1 MLSSP
6 ESSGGYEAFG
16 SFHTPSTSSLFDQ
29 DDAESDIKMVWES
42 DIALQRLQL
51 QANSVANAP
60 NRSLFALDLQKWTYL
75 NHGAFGAPTKGIKSL
90 AGFIGVSNPKKL
102 VLLPNATAGL
112 HSVLASVLRGEEEEV
127 VLFSTRYGAVRK
139 MLQAIEG
146 GNGSVYVHEE
156 PLSLEESYDDQKVM
170 ERLEKAL
177 DAVQA
182 SGRQVTLVVVD
193 HITSNT
199 AVTMPVKEIVQRCHD
214 QGSGIPVLVDGA
226 HGLLNL
232 HLISTILAPTTT
244 LATPRVIS
252 HGFFDGMQSA
262 FMWTGL
268 QDYSAWLALPQCLA
282 FWRRQGVTATREY
295 MHSLAQEAAKL
306 LYSRWEMPGHLARE
320 RQVPQHKRHAMRL
333 VQLPTSRRLC
343 GGVVVDGKDP
353 KATSTDAKRVQ
364 DSLHYRHNIEVPV
377 KCVDGRLYVRL
388 SAHVYNCLE
397 HFEKLA
403 ASLVQV
409 DRQVYAELLRVAP
422 GNPGSAAA
430 LVSWSAFDNALEATG
445 GTASVEAYEVQ
456 YAVSGSGAWQSLGDS
471 LTGYRVDLG
480 AQATD
485 QVPKQQTISD
495 GDFRL
500 TLSYEGSSQSLM
512 GGRAMAGV
520 VTPPIAFDATIE
532 SLEQITKVQVL
543 RNALDANGAF
553 EWVILF
559 DTWPTTAKIHG
570 DQVAVQY
577 LRMASSSPDQHR
589 RICSDECSY
598 EVTGLQTGRAFT
610 FRVRAQYSYDIGWS
624 SWSASSE
631 PLEIPATRLP
641 RAPSAPEFLAAT
653 TSHVTISWRMRREL
667 TQENG
672 IFAKELFPV
681 TSFHAQQQCD
691 SEIGWTTI
699 RERVTPGFSGNSDT
713 FSTVVASLER
723 PPGSTCV
730 FRVAA
735 TNVNGQGP
743 YSLASAKFT
752 TFRTAPGPVLN
763 LRVLRDPLTVVW
775 ETPADLGGHTKEELT
790 CDVEYRTTLGS
801 TWTRLPVD
809 LVDCSKRTANV
820 SMASLKG
827 YTAYVA
833 RVRAVVKRQAGSFS
847 QSAEFLTD
855 YTVEEESS
863 SDSKDFTLGT
873 RQVAIAATRQHCANQ
888 QDWYYVQMTGNGG
901 SGGSTNGVQAEPGE
915 NGAVLVFP
923 VTWSGERLAERSFF
937 FTGGAQTY
945 RVPVEQYVTH
955 LALRIVALDIYAWGA
970 GGAGA
975 RSSNGASSDLV
986 VGATT
991 MVVGDLTAAVT
1002 AVQAIFLAEAAEEL
1016 LVAAG
1021 GGGAGSTDYCCAHGG
1036 GGGGLDQAESGLAAD
1051 ATAIPLDLSVTGQ
1064 ADRDEYHSS
1073 NVAGDTRDFEGLPA
1087 RHEHL
1092 DWGFAASSADYSV
1105 LATGGTGATPT
1116 SQALLGLQ
1124 CLLLQQRIGLPMVN
1138 VDVVVVDKAANKQ
1151 VEEQVEGSLV
1161 EEEEAQAFVSF
1172 IDLFNSSKTGISD
1185 ASLRPRVAG
1194 EAVRQLQVS
1203 PLTSSSVSVSWKAP
1217 RYGFSQLVEGF
1228 VIEMANRS
1236 ASEDFRLVRLVTLP
1250 TADMTESSG
1259 NVTVHGL
1266 APMAAYRFR
1275 VKPLLLDGPEK
1286 YVETLRYSTCRRRE
1300 HKSWDAVTNTPPLQ
1314 RLPSARRGHSL
1325 TFMDNFLYLF
1335 GGMAKSYECSRAHKV
1350 PCLVQKNP
1358 RSVSNELWRYDLL
1371 TETWWSVPQPTLAPP
1386 PREKHSM
1393 ADDASDANDAS
1404 TWGPQALNDL
1414 WELSISSTTAKQT
1427 SVSLDSRQPTT
1438 LSIPDGGEVFALG
1451 RKRVSASGEQLCV
1464 ANVSVTVQIT
1474 HACPQKLRL
1483 QLFGPGPAT
1492 FPGRQQSLHFP
1503 ADSQTR
1509 ETSWSD
1515 SQGLKSF
1522 QGDQRTTGTAPIPE
1536 PFQCCYVVQKKQ
1548 QTSSAGVSGTPLE
1561 ALSVFHQL
1569 PVAGNWTLELAD
1581 TAADGL
1587 VGTLKSWDVA
1597 FDVAPCVPAF
1607 TWTNLS
1613 PIATG
1618 TAPTARFQHSVVVF
1632 ESSMFVFGGSA
1643 GGSGVELSDLYRLDY
1658 TPSVAFGVAPT
1669 ARWTQLAS
1677 LTDSESP
1684 SIAERRVHAG
1694 RVTLLTP
1701 YELMGVG
1708 RGLKPP
1714 RRASLGSNKALSA
1727 CRFESQLDVR
1737 LKRLEDLIDGWS
1749 IVATTS
1755 QDDMVPTDEQRPVP
1769 RYWGASAFAFP
1780 PPDSSV
1786 PRVFLFGGQDDTTL
1800 LDDLW
1805 SLELGQLAEDFPR
1818 DRLQTQRIRACA
1830 WRQEN
1835 SAYRTQWT
1843 SSCGASSTTAATNKC
1858 TLEMLLF
1865 YAWCEE
1871 YYQSIVL

>member
-1 MLSSP
+1 MYMSVLNLAKDGFENPFTRQQQAIHLLTLAKPGLALAVIKVSNGAIARSMAQRRGICSGFRPGGAGCEAAPPERSAASEKRAAHGYKSADGLVSYLYSNLTGVYGENTYKISFATAPSRPFLKCSPSSYKSGAATTLTNERLICKTVINLRQKFCRYNRNLLVAETAINHIDLQRCHPAVMHCVRAPVRASLHLHSSHRLPCQLLQSISSILSRYSLPTSAQKLHICRLMSTSSMLSSP

-75 NHGAFGAPTKGIKSL
+75 NHGAFGAPTKVAIEAAAHWRALADAQPLNFNDRELFPLVVRVIKSL

-112 HSVLASVLRGEEEEV
+112 HSVLASVLRGEDKKMV

-232 HLISTILAPTTT
+232 PLDLDDIGADYYVGNCHKWFCSTRGAAFLHVARENGPVIE
-244 LATPRVIS
+244 PRVIS

-295 MHSLAQEAAKL
+295 MHSLAQEL
-306 LYSRWEMPGHLARE
+306 QSCCIL
-320 RQVPQHKRHAMRL
+320 
-333 VQLPTSRRLC
+333 
-343 GGVVVDGKDP
+343 DGRCQ
-353 KATSTDAKRVQ
+353 ATSQENAKFHSTSVTPCVSYSCR
-364 DSLHYRHNIEVPV
+364 LHEGFVV
-377 KCVDGRLYVRL
+377 
-388 SAHVYNCLE
+388 
-397 HFEKLA
+397 

-485 QVPKQQTISD
+485 QVPKQRIFTRVDAGETISD

-520 VTPPIAFDATIE
+520 VTPPIAFDASEDTMRQRS
-532 SLEQITKVQVL
+532 SLWSRSQS
-543 RNALDANGAF
+543 
-553 EWVILF
+553 
-559 DTWPTTAKIHG
+559 
-570 DQVAVQY
+570 VAY
-577 LRMASSSPDQHR
+577 DGEDPLPLLSF
-589 RICSDECSY
+589 Y
-598 EVTGLQTGRAFT
+598 EVTGLQTGKAFT

-763 LRVLRDPLTVVW
+763 LRVLRDPLTVIW

-923 VTWSGERLAERSFF
+923 VTWSGERLAERLFF

-945 RVPVEQYVTH
+945 RVPVEHWWWGHHDGRGGFNGGGNGGTGDFPGGGGGGASEVRVNG
-955 LALRIVALDIYAWGA
+955 RIV
-970 GGAGA
+970 
-975 RSSNGASSDLV
+975 
-986 VGATT
+986 
-991 MVVGDLTAAVT
+991 
-1002 AVQAIFLAEAAEEL
+1002 

-1073 NVAGDTRDFEGLPA
+1073 NVAGDTRDFE
-1087 RHEHL
+1087 
-1092 DWGFAASSADYSV
+1092 DYQRDMSI
-1105 LATGGTGATPT
+1105 LTGA
-1116 SQALLGLQ
+1116 LLR
-1124 CLLLQQRIGLPMVN
+1124 QRIGLPMVN

-1161 EEEEAQAFVSF
+1161 EEEEAQASTVLEGGGSSFVSF

-1185 ASLRPRVAG
+1185 ARLRPRVAG

-1236 ASEDFRLVRLVTLP
+1236 ASEDFRL
-1250 TADMTESSG
+1250 
-1259 NVTVHGL
+1259 
-1266 APMAAYRFR
+1266 
-1275 VKPLLLDGPEK
+1275 
-1286 YVETLRYSTCRRRE
+1286 
-1300 HKSWDAVTNTPPLQ
+1300 
-1314 RLPSARRGHSL
+1314 
-1325 TFMDNFLYLF
+1325 
-1335 GGMAKSYECSRAHKV
+1335 
-1350 PCLVQKNP
+1350 
-1358 RSVSNELWRYDLL
+1358 
-1371 TETWWSVPQPTLAPP
+1371 
-1386 PREKHSM
+1386 
-1393 ADDASDANDAS
+1393 DDASDANDAS

-1451 RKRVSASGEQLCV
+1451 RKRSGTQELSRRPENDWHCAVTRAFPVLLRSPEEAADKVECTPGTKKLSFVS
-1464 ANVSVTVQIT
+1464 
-1474 HACPQKLRL
+1474 
-1483 QLFGPGPAT
+1483 
-1492 FPGRQQSLHFP
+1492 
-1503 ADSQTR
+1503 
-1509 ETSWSD
+1509 TS
-1515 SQGLKSF
+1515 
-1522 QGDQRTTGTAPIPE
+1522 
-1536 PFQCCYVVQKKQ
+1536 
-1548 QTSSAGVSGTPLE
+1548 SSAGVSGTPLE

-1587 VGTLKSWDVA
+1587 VGTLESWDVA

-1714 RRASLGSNKALSA
+1714 RRASLGSNKAFISLSL
-1727 CRFESQLDVR
+1727 R
-1737 LKRLEDLIDGWS
+1737 
-1749 IVATTS
+1749 VATRRS
-1755 QDDMVPTDEQRPVP
+1755 FEAP
-1769 RYWGASAFAFP
+1769 
-1780 PPDSSV
+1780 
-1786 PRVFLFGGQDDTTL
+1786 
-1800 LDDLW
+1800 
-1805 SLELGQLAEDFPR
+1805 
-1818 DRLQTQRIRACA
+1818 
-1830 WRQEN
+1830 
-1835 SAYRTQWT
+1835 
-1843 SSCGASSTTAATNKC
+1843 
-1858 TLEMLLF
+1858 
-1865 YAWCEE
+1865 
-1871 YYQSIVL
+1871 

>member
-1 MLSSP
+1 MFSSP

-75 NHGAFGAPTKGIKSL
+75 NHGAFGAPIKVAVEAAAHWRALADAQPLNFNDRELFPLVVRAIKSL

-112 HSVLASVLRGEEEEV
+112 HSVLASVLRGEEKKTV

-156 PLSLEESYDDQKVM
+156 PLGLEESYDDQKVM

-232 HLISTILAPTTT
+232 SLDLDDIGADYYVGNCHKWFCSTRGAAFLHVARENGPVIE
-244 LATPRVIS
+244 PRVIS

-295 MHSLAQEAAKL
+295 MHSLAQEAAEL

-353 KATSTDAKRVQ
+353 KATSTDAKHVQ

-377 KCVDGRLYVRL
+377 KCVDGRLLHWFKWIVKSTQNCYVWHLGIQDLPLRWSPGQPL
-388 SAHVYNCLE
+388 TMHSRPLE
-397 HFEKLA
+397 AL
-403 ASLVQV
+403 
-409 DRQVYAELLRVAP
+409 
-422 GNPGSAAA
+422 
-430 LVSWSAFDNALEATG
+430 LVSKRMKST
-445 GTASVEAYEVQ
+445 
-456 YAVSGSGAWQSLGDS
+456 
-471 LTGYRVDLG
+471 
-480 AQATD
+480 TD
-485 QVPKQQTISD
+485 QVPKQRIFTRADAGETISD

-520 VTPPIAFDATIE
+520 VTPPIAFDASADTMKAAIE

-559 DTWPTTAKIHG
+559 DIVAYDGEDPLPLLSLYVETLSAQWTGDG

-577 LRMASSSPDQHR
+577 LRMAPSSPDQHR

-667 TQENG
+667 TQENS

-809 LVDCSKRTANV
+809 LVDCSKRIANV

-937 FTGGAQTY
+937 FTG
-945 RVPVEQYVTH
+945 
-955 LALRIVALDIYAWGA
+955 DIYAWGA

-986 VGATT
+986 GGATT
-991 MVVGDLTAAVT
+991 IVVGDLTAAVT
-1002 AVQAIFLAEAAEEL
+1002 AVQAIFLAEAAEE
-1016 LVAAG
+1016 
-1021 GGGAGSTDYCCAHGG
+1021 
-1036 GGGGLDQAESGLAAD
+1036 
-1051 ATAIPLDLSVTGQ
+1051 
-1064 ADRDEYHSS
+1064 
-1073 NVAGDTRDFEGLPA
+1073 
-1087 RHEHL
+1087 
-1092 DWGFAASSADYSV
+1092 
-1105 LATGGTGATPT
+1105 
-1116 SQALLGLQ
+1116 
-1124 CLLLQQRIGLPMVN
+1124 
-1138 VDVVVVDKAANKQ
+1138 
-1151 VEEQVEGSLV
+1151 
-1161 EEEEAQAFVSF
+1161 
-1172 IDLFNSSKTGISD
+1172 
-1185 ASLRPRVAG
+1185 
-1194 EAVRQLQVS
+1194 
-1203 PLTSSSVSVSWKAP
+1203 
-1217 RYGFSQLVEGF
+1217 
-1228 VIEMANRS
+1228 
-1236 ASEDFRLVRLVTLP
+1236 
-1250 TADMTESSG
+1250 
-1259 NVTVHGL
+1259 
-1266 APMAAYRFR
+1266 
-1275 VKPLLLDGPEK
+1275 
-1286 YVETLRYSTCRRRE
+1286 RR
-1300 HKSWDAVTNTPPLQ
+1300 K
-1314 RLPSARRGHSL
+1314 
-1325 TFMDNFLYLF
+1325 
-1335 GGMAKSYECSRAHKV
+1335 C
-1350 PCLVQKNP
+1350 
-1358 RSVSNELWRYDLL
+1358 
-1371 TETWWSVPQPTLAPP
+1371 
-1386 PREKHSM
+1386 
-1393 ADDASDANDAS
+1393 
-1404 TWGPQALNDL
+1404 
-1414 WELSISSTTAKQT
+1414 
-1427 SVSLDSRQPTT
+1427 
-1438 LSIPDGGEVFALG
+1438 
-1451 RKRVSASGEQLCV
+1451 
-1464 ANVSVTVQIT
+1464 
-1474 HACPQKLRL
+1474 
-1483 QLFGPGPAT
+1483 
-1492 FPGRQQSLHFP
+1492 
-1503 ADSQTR
+1503 
-1509 ETSWSD
+1509 
-1515 SQGLKSF
+1515 
-1522 QGDQRTTGTAPIPE
+1522 
-1536 PFQCCYVVQKKQ
+1536 
-1548 QTSSAGVSGTPLE
+1548 
-1561 ALSVFHQL
+1561 
-1569 PVAGNWTLELAD
+1569 
-1581 TAADGL
+1581 
-1587 VGTLKSWDVA
+1587 
-1597 FDVAPCVPAF
+1597 
-1607 TWTNLS
+1607 
-1613 PIATG
+1613 
-1618 TAPTARFQHSVVVF
+1618 
-1632 ESSMFVFGGSA
+1632 
-1643 GGSGVELSDLYRLDY
+1643 
-1658 TPSVAFGVAPT
+1658 
-1669 ARWTQLAS
+1669 
-1677 LTDSESP
+1677 
-1684 SIAERRVHAG
+1684 
-1694 RVTLLTP
+1694 
-1701 YELMGVG
+1701 ELM
-1708 RGLKPP
+1708 
-1714 RRASLGSNKALSA
+1714 
-1727 CRFESQLDVR
+1727 DV
-1737 LKRLEDLIDGWS
+1737 
-1749 IVATTS
+1749 
-1755 QDDMVPTDEQRPVP
+1755 
-1769 RYWGASAFAFP
+1769 
-1780 PPDSSV
+1780 
-1786 PRVFLFGGQDDTTL
+1786 
-1800 LDDLW
+1800 
-1805 SLELGQLAEDFPR
+1805 
-1818 DRLQTQRIRACA
+1818 
-1830 WRQEN
+1830 
-1835 SAYRTQWT
+1835 
-1843 SSCGASSTTAATNKC
+1843 
-1858 TLEMLLF
+1858 
-1865 YAWCEE
+1865 
-1871 YYQSIVL
+1871 

>member
-1 MLSSP
+1 M
-6 ESSGGYEAFG
+6 
-16 SFHTPSTSSLFDQ
+16 
-29 DDAESDIKMVWES
+29 
-42 DIALQRLQL
+42 
-51 QANSVANAP
+51 
-60 NRSLFALDLQKWTYL
+60 
-75 NHGAFGAPTKGIKSL
+75 
-90 AGFIGVSNPKKL
+90 
-102 VLLPNATAGL
+102 
-112 HSVLASVLRGEEEEV
+112 
-127 VLFSTRYGAVRK
+127 
-139 MLQAIEG
+139 
-146 GNGSVYVHEE
+146 
-156 PLSLEESYDDQKVM
+156 
-170 ERLEKAL
+170 
-177 DAVQA
+177 
-182 SGRQVTLVVVD
+182 
-193 HITSNT
+193 
-199 AVTMPVKEIVQRCHD
+199 
-214 QGSGIPVLVDGA
+214 
-226 HGLLNL
+226 
-232 HLISTILAPTTT
+232 
-244 LATPRVIS
+244 
-252 HGFFDGMQSA
+252 
-262 FMWTGL
+262 
-268 QDYSAWLALPQCLA
+268 
-282 FWRRQGVTATREY
+282 
-295 MHSLAQEAAKL
+295 
-306 LYSRWEMPGHLARE
+306 RW
-320 RQVPQHKRHAMRL
+320 
-333 VQLPTSRRLC
+333 
-343 GGVVVDGKDP
+343 
-353 KATSTDAKRVQ
+353 
-364 DSLHYRHNIEVPV
+364 VPV
-377 KCVDGRLYVRL
+377 WLLSTLFVD
-388 SAHVYNCLE
+388 AQ
-397 HFEKLA
+397 

-471 LTGYRVDLG
+471 LTGFRVDLD

-485 QVPKQQTISD
+485 QVPKQRIFTRADAGETISD
-495 GDFRL
+495 GYFRL

-512 GGRAMAGV
+512 GGRATAGV
-520 VTPPIAFDATIE
+520 VTPPIAFDASADTMKAAIE

-559 DTWPTTAKIHG
+559 DIVAYDGEDPLPLLSLYVETLSAQWTGDG

-577 LRMASSSPDQHR
+577 LRMAPSSPDQHR

-699 RERVTPGFSGNSDT
+699 RERVTPGFSGNSDI

-873 RQVAIAATRQHCANQ
+873 RQVAIAATRQYCANQ

-975 RSSNGASSDLV
+975 RSSNGASSDVSNGGGGAFARGVIRVNAGDVVDILV
-986 VGATT
+986 GGGGHHDGRGGFNGGGNGGTGDFPGGGGGGASE
-991 MVVGDLTAAVT
+991 VRVNGRIV
-1002 AVQAIFLAEAAEEL
+1002 

-1051 ATAIPLDLSVTGQ
+1051 TTAIPLDLSVTGQ
-1064 ADRDEYHSS
+1064 AARDEYHSS
-1073 NVAGDTRDFEGLPA
+1073 NVAGGTRDFEGLPA

-1116 SQALLGLQ
+1116 TPGVAGTAGSYQYSLEGK
-1124 CLLLQQRIGLPMVN
+1124 CLLNPRTSL
-1138 VDVVVVDKAANKQ
+1138 VDVAVSPFTAAHWPSNGQRGRGGSGQSGKQAGGGAGGGFFGGGGGGAGVDGAGGGG
-1151 VEEQVEGSLV
+1151 GSS
-1161 EEEEAQAFVSF
+1161 FVSF

-1275 VKPLLLDGPEK
+1275 VKPLLLDGRGT
-1286 YVETLRYSTCRRRE
+1286 YSDIVTLRMPSKPRNTWKRCVTRPVDEENTRAGMR
-1300 HKSWDAVTNTPPLQ
+1300 VTNTPPLQ

-1393 ADDASDANDAS
+1393 AVVNDRLILFGGRQDDASDANDAS

-1414 WELSISSTTAKQT
+1414 WELSISSTTAKQI

-1438 LSIPDGGEVFALG
+1438 LSIPDGGEIFALG
-1451 RKRVSASGEQLCV
+1451 RKRVRASGEQLCV

-1509 ETSWSD
+1509 ETTWSD

-1522 QGDQRTTGTAPIPE
+1522 QGDQRTTGTAPTTRAFPVLLRSPE
-1536 PFQCCYVVQKKQ
+1536 EAADKVECTPGTEKLSFVS
-1548 QTSSAGVSGTPLE
+1548 TSSSAGVSGTPLE

-1587 VGTLKSWDVA
+1587 VGTLDSWDVA

-1769 RYWGASAFAFP
+1769 RYCGASAFAFP